1 MFRERKCESLA
12 SVSWQPGYVRLRA
25 EGCWQGPFC
34 FTATIASGSSQVAL
48 QCQHRVIHRENLLV
62 NMRPAGQRRNMGS

>member
-25 EGCWQGPFC
+25 EGCSFC
-34 FTATIASGSSQVAL
+34 FTATIASGSSQVTL